1 MKRFTDLYWQLDATT
16 GTNEKVEALREY
28 FAAAPAEDAV
38 CAIQVLSG
46 GRQLRAVSTALLRE
60 WAAEAAGIPLWL
72 VEECY
77 AHVGDLAE
85 TLALVLPSSGAD
97 SGVASVSGAAD
108 SGVASVSGPA
118 SENVAGPV
126 AVGVGMGLAECM
138 RTTIKELRK
147 ADDELKRATV
157 EAVWRRLAPRERIVW
172 HKLLTGGCRVG
183 VSRTLVARALAEVA
197 GVDPAVMAHRL
208 MGDGIADADSYRGL
222 MTSEP
227 TAADARRPYPFF
239 LASAIACEPCD
250 LGPPTEWSAE
260 WKWDG
265 MRAQLVRR
273 GADATLWSRGEELV
287 NEAFPEILVA
297 AAKLPAG
304 TVLDGELL
312 AVRGNSLLGF
322 AAISKRS
329 GRRRVPRKLL
339 EEVPCVFV
347 AYDLLESGGDD
358 IRELPLVERRRR
370 LELLV
375 PHPFA
380 AGVGPPGSEAAAPAA
395 DMPAEPSQR
404 LLHSPCIMGDSWE
417 SLATARAASRG
428 RGVEGLMLK
437 RWTSAY
443 GVGRVRGDWWKW
455 KIEPLEIDVVLLYA
469 QAGHGRRAGLHSDY
483 TLGVWHD
490 GRLVPVAKA
499 YSGLADAEIVE
510 LDRIVRATT
519 LERHGPVR
527 VVQPTQVFQMAFEG
541 VARSTRHKA
550 GVAVRFPRIVRWRR
564 DKTPPEAGT
573 LADLVGLIDAGLDG
587 MGQAE
592 AAPQPETMP

>member
-1 MKRFTDLYWQLDATT
+1 MKRFTDLYWRLDATT
-16 GTNEKVEALREY
+16 GTNEKVDALREY
-28 FAAAPAEDAV
+28 FAAAPPEDAA
-38 CAIQVLSG
+38 CAIEVLSG

-85 TLALVLPSSGAD
+85 TLALVLPHAGAD
-97 SGVASVSGAAD
+97 SGAD
-108 SGVASVSGPA
+108 
-118 SENVAGPV
+118 
-126 AVGVGMGLAECM
+126 GVGMGLAECM
-138 RTTIKELRK
+138 QTTIVELRGV
-147 ADDELKRATV
+147 DDQQKRATV
-157 EAVWRRLAPRERIVW
+157 EHVWQRLAPRERIVW

-208 MGDGIADADSYRGL
+208 MGAPQADADSYRLL
-222 MTSEP
+222 MMNEP

-239 LASAIACEPCD
+239 LASAVECEPSD
-250 LGPPTEWSAE
+250 LGSVADWIAE

-273 GADATLWSRGEELV
+273 GADATLWSRGEELA
-287 NEAFPEILVA
+287 NESFPEIVVA
-297 AAKLPAG
+297 AATIPAG

-312 AVRGNSLLGF
+312 AVRGNALLGF
-322 AAISKRS
+322 AAVSRRS
-329 GRRRVPRKLL
+329 GRRRVPKKLL

-347 AYDLLESGGDD
+347 AYDLLEIEGID
-358 IRELPLVERRRR
+358 IRGLPLAERRTR
-370 LELLV
+370 LESIV
-375 PHPFA
+375 PLPFTP
-380 AGVGPPGSEAAAPAA
+380 GVGPAATASDRAAVTENAAA
-395 DMPAEPSQR
+395 MPPR
-404 LLHSPCIMGDSWE
+404 LLHSPCVLSDSWE
-417 SLATARAASRG
+417 SLATARSTSRD

-437 RWTSAY
+437 RRSSPY

-455 KIEPLEIDVVLLYA
+455 KIEPLEIDAVLLYA

-527 VVQPTQVFQMAFEG
+527 VVQPTQVLQLAFEG
-541 VARSTRHKA
+541 ISRSTRHKA

-564 DKTPPEAGT
+564 EKTPPEAGT
-573 LADLVGLIDAGLDG
+573 LADLIRLIE
-587 MGQAE
+587 MGSVNTSPHPE
-592 AAPQPETMP
+592 AVP